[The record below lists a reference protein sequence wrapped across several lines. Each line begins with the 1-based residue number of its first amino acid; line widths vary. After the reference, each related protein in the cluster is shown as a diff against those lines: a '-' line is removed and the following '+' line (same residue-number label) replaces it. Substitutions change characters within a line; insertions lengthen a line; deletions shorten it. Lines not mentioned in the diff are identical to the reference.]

1 MTTQR
6 DPEVATGHGR
16 LGTPASRVGL
26 RPIFGY
32 NGGTMRILAA
42 CGALLVM
49 AVTVPMLVVGLD
61 APHAGAQ
68 PERSAPPI
76 DVDVDY
82 QLGGAYRPV
91 DSVGVVSRDWYS
103 GGALRRGGYSICYVN
118 AFQTQ
123 GDIPG
128 IERPD
133 EQGNW
138 PRRLVFWKAGQDPNW
153 PGEFPIDIRTPA
165 KRKRAANW
173 VKQMVQTCADK
184 GFDAVEF
191 DNLDTW
197 TRFRDIEG
205 VNRPIRKRHAVQYA
219 KRLVRHAHSLG
230 LAVGQ
235 KNSSLLTARQSLERI
250 GFDFVV
256 AEECGTYRECDRYT
270 RVFGDRVLAIEYD
283 TESFAYTCNEIGDRV
298 AVVLRDV
305 FLRPRGTEGYVFD
318 TC

>member
-1 MTTQR
+1 
-6 DPEVATGHGR
+6 
-16 LGTPASRVGL
+16 
-26 RPIFGY
+26 
-32 NGGTMRILAA
+32 MRIMAA
-42 CGALLVM
+42 CGALLVLV
-49 AVTVPMLVVGLD
+49 VTIPMLVVGLD
-61 APHAGAQ
+61 APRADAA
-68 PERSAPPI
+68 PERSLPPL
-76 DVDVDY
+76 DVDLDY
-82 QLGGAYRPV
+82 QLGGAYRPA
-91 DSVGVVSRDWYS
+91 SNVGVVTRDWYS
-103 GGALRRGGYSICYVN
+103 GRPMRRGYSICYVN

-138 PRRLVFWKAGQDPNW
+138 PRRLVLWRAGQDPNW
-153 PGEFPIDIRTPA
+153 PGEYPIDIRTPA

-173 VKQMVQTCADK
+173 VRQMVQTCADK

-197 TRFRDIEG
+197 TRFGDIEG
-205 VNRPIRKRHAVQYA
+205 VRTPIRKRHAVLYA
-219 KRLVRHAHSLG
+219 RRLVRHAHSLG

-235 KNSSLLTARQSLERI
+235 KNSSLLTARQSLDRI

-256 AEECGTYRECDRYT
+256 AEQCGTYRECHRYT
-270 RVFGDRVLAIEYD
+270 RVFGNRVLAIEYD
-283 TESFAYTCNEIGDRV
+283 TESFAYTCNEIGGQV

-305 FLRPRGTEGYVFD
+305 LLRPRSVEGHVFD